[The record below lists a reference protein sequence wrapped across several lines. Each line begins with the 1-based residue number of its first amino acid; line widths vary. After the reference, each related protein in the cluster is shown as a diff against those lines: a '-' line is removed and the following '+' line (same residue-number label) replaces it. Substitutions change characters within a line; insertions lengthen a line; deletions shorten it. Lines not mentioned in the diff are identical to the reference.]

1 MSNAI
6 ETILSQLGEGGLE
19 QLASKVGADK
29 SQVSG
34 AIEQAIPT
42 LMSAISKNTQNAGGA
57 SGFLSALDR
66 DHDGSILDDIGALI
80 QNPDAFKG
88 NGILQHILGDKQ
100 GNVEQQLSAQSGIS
114 GSGMHN
120 LLQMIAPL
128 VMGYLGKQKKENAG
142 GFDMSDIS
150 AMIGNLSGGKGL
162 DLSDVIQQVSGG
174 KGGGILGMLGNL
186 FGRK

>member
-88 NGILQHILGDKQ
+88 NGIL
-100 GNVEQQLSAQSGIS
+100 
-114 GSGMHN
+114 
-120 LLQMIAPL
+120 
-128 VMGYLGKQKKENAG
+128 
-142 GFDMSDIS
+142 
-150 AMIGNLSGGKGL
+150 
-162 DLSDVIQQVSGG
+162 
-174 KGGGILGMLGNL
+174 
-186 FGRK
+186 